1 MLRIGENKII
11 RNTKIDIERE
21 RLLSFILFLFPLT
34 ILTIFDIIRE
44 NKEKEVF
51 HLNEE
56 REKVELNSETLPS
69 LLKKLYKSQN
79 QVLVRINGKVVLDLL
94 ELDGLRNLLIS
105 KRYPHVWVVSK
116 SYGYELDVPPS
127 IER

>member
-1 MLRIGENKII
+1 M
-11 RNTKIDIERE
+11 
-21 RLLSFILFLFPLT
+21 T

-56 REKVELNSETLPS
+56 REKVELNSEALPL

-105 KRYPHVWVVSK
+105 KGYPYVWVVSK
-116 SYGYELDVPPS
+116 SYGYELDVPLS

>member
-1 MLRIGENKII
+1 M
-11 RNTKIDIERE
+11 
-21 RLLSFILFLFPLT
+21 T

-44 NKEKEVF
+44 NKEKEVL

-56 REKVELNSETLPS
+56 REKVELNSETLPN

-79 QVLVRINGKVVLDLL
+79 LVLVRINGKVVLDLL
-94 ELDGLRNLLIS
+94 ELEGLRNLLIS
-105 KRYPHVWVVSK
+105 KGYPYIWVVST
-116 SYGYELDVPPS
+116 SYGYELEVPPS

>member
-1 MLRIGENKII
+1 MKV
-11 RNTKIDIERE
+11 
-21 RLLSFILFLFPLT
+21 
-34 ILTIFDIIRE
+34 
-44 NKEKEVF
+44 EK
-51 HLNEE
+51 
-56 REKVELNSETLPS
+56 EKVEINSETLPS

-79 QVLVRINGKVVLDLL
+79 QVLVRINGKVVLDML

-105 KRYPHVWVVSK
+105 KGYPHIWVVSK

>member
-1 MLRIGENKII
+1 M
-11 RNTKIDIERE
+11 
-21 RLLSFILFLFPLT
+21 
-34 ILTIFDIIRE
+34 
-44 NKEKEVF
+44 
-51 HLNEE
+51 NEG

-79 QVLVRINGKVVLDLL
+79 QVLVRINGKVVLDMLD
-94 ELDGLRNLLIS
+94 LDGLRNLLIS
-105 KRYPHVWVVSK
+105 KGYPHIWVVSK

>member
-1 MLRIGENKII
+1 MKV
-11 RNTKIDIERE
+11 
-21 RLLSFILFLFPLT
+21 
-34 ILTIFDIIRE
+34 
-44 NKEKEVF
+44 EK
-51 HLNEE
+51 
-56 REKVELNSETLPS
+56 EKVELNSETLPS

-79 QVLVRINGKVVLDLL
+79 QVLVRINGKVFLDML

-105 KRYPHVWVVSK
+105 KGYPHIWVVSK

>member
-1 MLRIGENKII
+1 MKV
-11 RNTKIDIERE
+11 
-21 RLLSFILFLFPLT
+21 
-34 ILTIFDIIRE
+34 
-44 NKEKEVF
+44 EK
-51 HLNEE
+51 
-56 REKVELNSETLPS
+56 EKVELNSETLPS

-79 QVLVRINGKVVLDLL
+79 QVLVRINGKVVLDML

-105 KRYPHVWVVSK
+105 KGFPHIWVVSK

>member
-1 MLRIGENKII
+1 LKV
-11 RNTKIDIERE
+11 
-21 RLLSFILFLFPLT
+21 
-34 ILTIFDIIRE
+34 
-44 NKEKEVF
+44 EK
-51 HLNEE
+51 
-56 REKVELNSETLPS
+56 EKVELNSETLPS

-79 QVLVRINGKVVLDLL
+79 QVLVRINGKVVLDML

-105 KRYPHVWVVSK
+105 KGYPHIWVVSK

>member
-1 MLRIGENKII
+1 M
-11 RNTKIDIERE
+11 
-21 RLLSFILFLFPLT
+21 
-34 ILTIFDIIRE
+34 
-44 NKEKEVF
+44 
-51 HLNEE
+51 NEG

-69 LLKKLYKSQN
+69 LLTKLYKSQN
-79 QVLVRINGKVVLDLL
+79 QVLVRINGKVVLDML

-105 KRYPHVWVVSK
+105 KGYPHIWVVSK

>member
-1 MLRIGENKII
+1 M
-11 RNTKIDIERE
+11 
-21 RLLSFILFLFPLT
+21 T

-44 NKEKEVF
+44 NKEKEVL

-56 REKVELNSETLPS
+56 REKVELNSETLPN

-79 QVLVRINGKVVLDLL
+79 LVLVRINGKVVLDLL
-94 ELDGLRNLLIS
+94 ELEGLRNLLIS
-105 KRYPHVWVVSK
+105 KRYPYIWVVSK
-116 SYGYELDVPPS
+116 SYGYELEVPPS